1 MAKPIGSNQYLTD
14 ADVRVWL
21 RDNDPEANLLIDD
34 FEFSPEEM
42 RTAMTLTVDY
52 WNDQPP
58 YIRNYDYDKFPF
70 RSKLL
75 TGTAANL
82 LFMAAH
88 RFRRNALQYSAGG
101 LSVQDQEKYQQY
113 DAAAARL
120 WQEYK
125 DWVPMNKR
133 SINAEQG
140 FFHIG

>member
-58 YIRNYDYDKFPF
+58 YLRNYDYDKFPF

-75 TGTAANL
+75 AGTAANL

-88 RFRRNALQYSAGG
+88 RFRRNALQYSSGG
-101 LSVQDQEKYQQY
+101 LTVQDQEKYQQY

>member
-14 ADVRVWL
+14 ADIRVWL

-58 YIRNYDYDKFPF
+58 YLRNYDYDKFPF

-88 RFRRNALQYSAGG
+88 RFRRNALQYSSGG
-101 LSVQDQEKYQQY
+101 LTVQDQEKYQQY
-113 DAAAARL
+113 DAAATRL